1 VKRFRIF
8 SLWMAFWAVAPGIHA
23 QASAPAAM
31 QSAYGEKIHIDGVP
45 HAGKINEH
53 LYRGAQPK
61 PTAMAELKK
70 MGITTVVDL
79 RGEDNQTMNAER
91 AEAEAQGLHFVNIP
105 VGRFSSPTN
114 EQVVQFL
121 SLFRDHPDQTVFVH
135 WSVRRVLPHD
145 HGTLARAAGGKRDE
159 IFWIQPALAARDER
173 IRARLSREAH
183 VCASTSEFSENS
195 NPAEPLAGVAII
207 ACSSTKV
214 LWQRNV

>member
-1 VKRFRIF
+1 MKRFRIF
-8 SLWMAFWAVAPGIHA
+8 SLWMVFWAVAPGIYA
-23 QASAPAAM
+23 QAPAPAAM

-45 HAGKINEH
+45 RAGKINQH

-61 PTAMAELKK
+61 PAAMAELKK

-91 AEAEAQGLHFVNIP
+91 AQAEAQGLHFVSIP

-135 WSVRRVLPHD
+135 CHYGEDRTGVFVASYRMTMEHWPELQAENEMKFFGFNRHWQRDMKEFVRDYPGRLTTAPALVNFQK
-145 HGTLARAAGGKRDE
+145 TL
-159 IFWIQPALAARDER
+159 IQPNPLPAL
-173 IRARLSREAH
+173 
-183 VCASTSEFSENS
+183 
-195 NPAEPLAGVAII
+195 
-207 ACSSTKV
+207 
-214 LWQRNV
+214 Q